1 MFLKRFGLT
10 DIADLPDSEALME
23 RIKTLYAENETST
36 ELFNNYE
43 IKEVEET
50 FERRDMKREE
60 LSIEEIDSK
69 IKKAMENWYREKTLA
84 KVKERVSYY
93 SSYFNNEVTTVKVKE
108 QKKRWASCTSKNELL
123 FNWRCVMAPVFVLDY
138 IVVHEMCHMEYKN
151 HSKDFWNRVYAVMP
165 DYEVRKDWLRDYG
178 IRLNM

>member
-1 MFLKRFGLT
+1 
-10 DIADLPDSEALME
+10 ME

-69 IKKAMENWYREKTLA
+69 IKKAMENANFKIPD
-84 KVKERVSYY
+84 KEEIPD
-93 SSYFNNEVTTVKVKE
+93 FL
-108 QKKRWASCTSKNELL
+108 KNED
-123 FNWRCVMAPVFVLDY
+123 VD
-138 IVVHEMCHMEYKN
+138 IV
-151 HSKDFWNRVYAVMP
+151 S
-165 DYEVRKDWLRDYG
+165 
-178 IRLNM
+178 